1 MTSHQSAGTS
11 LDARVDEML
20 LDAGAAGD
28 TDLRAALLALG
39 ALAALPAP
47 APSGDL
53 AQLMAA
59 AGSPGGAPGD
69 APGDELV
76 RRRRRRTIHRPTLL
90 GIAIIAGMGTGIGG
104 VAASSPA
111 PWQSGS
117 LSVQALLADWSP
129 SWSLSA
135 PVPAPAPV
143 AALPAEAEVTEVPEQ
158 PVQATQPGP
167 LASSTP
173 PPDATQPDSAGQMTE
188 RQQPPVGRPEAAPDG
203 SARASENGGARG
215 KGIAEAPGRSS
226 VELPAAAGGGTGQAG
241 PGTPTGPGG
250 NATAGESRHTGSLVK
265 PLAEVLR
272 PVVAGTAVADKP
284 VPLESWL
291 QKFQR

>member
-1 MTSHQSAGTS
+1 MTSHQSSGTS

-28 TDLRAALLALG
+28 ADLRAALLALG

-117 LSVQALLADWSP
+117 LSVQSLLADWSP

-135 PVPAPAPV
+135 PAPAPV
-143 AALPAEAEVTEVPEQ
+143 TALPVEAEVSAVPEQ

-173 PPDATQPDSAGQMTE
+173 LPDATQPDSAGRMTA
-188 RQQPPVGRPEAAPDG
+188 RQQPSAGPQGAAPDTSG
-203 SARASENGGARG
+203 RASENGGAGG
-215 KGIAEAPGRSS
+215 KGSAEAPGRSS
-226 VELPAAAGGGTGQAG
+226 VELPAAASGGAGQAG
-241 PGTPTGPGG
+241 PGTPTVPGG
-250 NATAGESRHTGSLVK
+250 NATAGESGLTGTLVK

-291 QKFQR
+291 QKF